1 MVTTAMFRSLSVS
14 VLYNNCAVLPHPG
27 CEAIPINTRL
37 RDLVD
42 ELSSPREVSMFLT
55 HCTPESRQN
64 YPAYQTD
71 MRSVHN
77 FLVKH
82 KQLGQVLHN
91 FAVLVDAP
99 LDPCHC
105 CTQELRP

>member
-14 VLYNNCAVLPHPG
+14 VLYNYLCGFAAPWLRSYPN
-27 CEAIPINTRL
+27 NTRL

-82 KQLGQVLHN
+82 KQLGKVLHN

>member
-42 ELSSPREVSMFLT
+42 ELSSPREVSMLLT
-55 HCTPESRQN
+55 HCTHEFRQN
-64 YPAYQTD
+64 LLTYQTGAKA
-71 MRSVHN
+71 VHN
-77 FLVKH
+77 ILLPRHIVGLVIH
-82 KQLGQVLHN
+82 I
-91 FAVLVDAP
+91 FAMLVDVP
-99 LDPCHC
+99 LSICPLLN
-105 CTQELRP
+105 QA